1 MKNKNRVGLF
11 FALASLSLSMLNLGL
26 IISKNHYKP
35 QVVKLEQQVE
45 ELKNRKP
52 VIIYQVDNAGGEL
65 IGTVTDKAI
74 VDGHYTVTIG
84 AYGKFLVT
92 KEQYDALDIGDDVPK
107 FLKQR
112 GFK

>member
-11 FALASLSLSMLNLGL
+11 FVLAALSLSMLNLGL

-35 QVVKLEQQVE
+35 QVAKLEQQVE
-45 ELKNRKP
+45 ELKSRKP

-65 IGTVTDKAI
+65 IGTVTDKDI

-92 KEQYDALDIGDDVPK
+92 KEQYDSLDIGDDVPK

-112 GFK
+112 GIK

>member
-11 FALASLSLSMLNLGL
+11 FALAALSLSMLNLGL

-35 QVVKLEQQVE
+35 QVVKLEQQVD

-65 IGTVTDKAI
+65 IGTVTDKSI

-92 KEQYDALDIGDDVPK
+92 KEQYENLSVGDEIPD
-107 FLKQR
+107 FLK
-112 GFK
+112 K